1 MIRFKKKD
9 KLKGGSSCNGFTI
22 AHYPPSRRVR
32 RLSGCEL
39 KTLASAAGG
48 EELSRVTGK
57 KTGTEEAQE
66 KGREDQAKTTP
77 NSMHQDGRK
86 RGIGEKGCK
95 GTCRR
100 EEGREGLHDNR
111 RN

>member
-1 MIRFKKKD
+1 
-9 KLKGGSSCNGFTI
+9 
-22 AHYPPSRRVR
+22 VR

-77 NSMHQDGRK
+77 VPCIKTGGREVSVRKVVKGRVDVK
-86 RGIGEKGCK
+86 R
-95 GTCRR
+95 
-100 EEGREGLHDNR
+100 GREGLHNNR